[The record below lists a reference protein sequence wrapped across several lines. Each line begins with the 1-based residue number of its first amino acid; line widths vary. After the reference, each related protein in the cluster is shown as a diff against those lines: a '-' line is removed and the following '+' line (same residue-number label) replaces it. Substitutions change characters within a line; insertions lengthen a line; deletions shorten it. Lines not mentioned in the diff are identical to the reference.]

1 MLGISGVA
9 MLALL
14 AGQNGAQPAA
24 LSPDALPISVSK
36 IKRALAKP
44 PALKLDTD
52 REVFRLE
59 IFGRRPT
66 IEDIL
71 GEDFL
76 KGPAPAGAM
85 THQEF
90 LNMVTPADV
99 RGYAAFDNKQ
109 GFIVAATSLALKWGV
124 QKAIQKYRDA
134 KTEREQAAAKREVE
148 EALTALRKAR
158 REAGL
163 PDK

>member
-9 MLALL
+9 VLALL
-14 AGQNGAQPAA
+14 AGQNAVPVEP
-24 LSPDALPISVSK
+24 LNPDALPFSVNR
-36 IKRALAKP
+36 IQRALARP

-59 IFGRRPT
+59 IFGHRPT

-71 GEDFL
+71 GPDYL
-76 KGPAPAGAM
+76 KGPVPAGAM

-90 LNMVTPADV
+90 LDMVTPNDV
-99 RGYAAFDNKQ
+99 KGYAAFDNKQ

-124 QKAIQKYRDA
+124 QKAIQKYQEAKSERD
-134 KTEREQAAAKREVE
+134 KAAAKREVE
-148 EALTALRKAR
+148 DALAALRKAR
-158 REAGL
+158 RDAGL

>member
-9 MLALL
+9 VLAFF
-14 AGQNGAQPAA
+14 AGQNGTPAPQ
-24 LSPDALPISVSK
+24 LDPDALPINVSK
-36 IKRALAKP
+36 IQRAVSRP
-44 PALKLDTD
+44 PAFKLDTD

-90 LNMVTPADV
+90 LNMVTPEAV

-109 GFIVAATSLALKWGV
+109 GIIVAATSLALKWGV

-134 KTEREQAAAKREVE
+134 KSEREKAAAKREVE
-148 EALTALRKAR
+148 EALAELRKAR